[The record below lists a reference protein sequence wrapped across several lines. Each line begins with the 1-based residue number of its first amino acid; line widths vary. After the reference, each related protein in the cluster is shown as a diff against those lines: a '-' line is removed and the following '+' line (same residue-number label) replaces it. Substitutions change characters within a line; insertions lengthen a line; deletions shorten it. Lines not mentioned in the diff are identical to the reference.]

1 MANGQHIRNCRR
13 WSISLWTSRI
23 LVENQQD
30 PHATPPPSPAA
41 IRGVSYH
48 CLFGPS
54 KSSRVVVL
62 ASGQFHRRR
71 DPHACCYSL
80 TGDGCVICE
89 SHGHRARRSCGA
101 AEERI
106 GKGSGRWGLGRTTTD
121 GEEQQAAI
129 GSEIASDWVGAARA
143 GWRCLLAHLS
153 MMDNYQKSK
162 YCRNSSLFRNR

>member
-13 WSISLWTSRI
+13 WSMSLWTSRI

-30 PHATPPPSPAA
+30 PRATPLPSPAA

-48 CLFGPS
+48 RPFGPS

-62 ASGQFHRRR
+62 ATGQFQRRR
-71 DPHACCYSL
+71 DPHACCSSL

-106 GKGSGRWGLGRTTTD
+106 GKGSGRWGEPPRTGRSSRQRLGRRSRRTRLVPR
-121 GEEQQAAI
+121 EQ
-129 GSEIASDWVGAARA
+129 VG
-143 GWRCLLAHLS
+143 GVFWPTVN
-153 MMDNYQKSK
+153 D
-162 YCRNSSLFRNR
+162 